1 MAILE
6 IKTDPDPVLRQKAR
20 PVSQVD
26 ARIRRLMDDM
36 LETMYAAHGIGLAA
50 PQVGISQRVIVIDVG
65 EGPIKVVNPKLT
77 PVGDEEELATEGCLS
92 VPGKQGDVWR
102 ATAVL
107 VRGLDEMGKPLKRQ
121 VEGWL
126 ARVFQH
132 EVDHLDGHLFTDT
145 ATNVHEVTAEDE
157 AAEDLEAPSLL
168 RE

>member
-36 LETMYAAHGIGLAA
+36 LETMYSARGIGLAA

-65 EGPIKVVNPKLT
+65 DGPLKVVNPKLT

-102 ATAVL
+102 ACSVL
-107 VRGLDEMGKPLKRQ
+107 VRGLDENGKPVKRQ

-145 ATNVHEVTAEDE
+145 AVDVHEVSPEEE
-157 AAEDLEAPSLL
+157 AAEDPEEPSLL